1 MKQVYTTTD
10 IPRIYKFAIG
20 FDHMFNELH
29 RTAGTLNATNYPPYN
44 IVRHSET
51 MYTIEVA
58 VAGFEET
65 ELDVEIIDNELVIKG
80 EHNTEET
87 AEVEYIHR
95 GLAARNF
102 VRSFALAENVEVK
115 GANVKNGILT
125 VTLEHIIPETA
136 TPKKVAITFQK

>member
-1 MKQVYTTTD
+1 MKQVYTTLD
-10 IPRIYKFAIG
+10 IPDIRRFAVG

-80 EHNTEET
+80 ERNTEET

-125 VTLEHIIPETA
+125 VTLEHIIPEMTK
-136 TPKKVAITFQK
+136 PQKIQIEFIK